1 MHLGRDKSEN
11 SIFICLCTRFSLSL
25 PPKYLLMKIRYILN
39 AIEAFAPR
47 ALQENYDNAGL
58 QVGDAANDCVGVLL
72 TLDVTEQTVDEAK
85 ESNCNLIISHH
96 PLLFKGIKSVTPST
110 ETGRIITKALNYGIA
125 IYSAH
130 TNLDNATDG
139 VSFRMAKMAGLEN
152 VKVLVPQ
159 KGTLA
164 KVVAFVPEEYEKAV
178 LNALYENGAGNI
190 GNYDSCSYIME
201 GTGTFRPKEGATPFS
216 GRKGEL
222 HHGREKRIEVII
234 PIWKAGKAIE
244 AMLAAHPYEEPAYDI
259 IPLANSDNYNGS
271 GIIGDIEPTSLG
283 DFLQLLKSTFGI
295 HTIRYSGNPSSII
308 RRVAMCGGSGAP
320 MASDAIAAGAD
331 VYVSGDFKYHDFTT
345 YRGIIS
351 LADIGH
357 YESEQCAK
365 SILRDII
372 AGKFPD
378 IPVTFSKTDIN
389 TINYI

>member
-1 MHLGRDKSEN
+1 
-11 SIFICLCTRFSLSL
+11 
-25 PPKYLLMKIRYILN
+25 MKIRYILN

-164 KVVAFVPEEYEKAV
+164 KE
-178 LNALYENGAGNI
+178 
-190 GNYDSCSYIME
+190 
-201 GTGTFRPKEGATPFS
+201 
-216 GRKGEL
+216 
-222 HHGREKRIEVII
+222 
-234 PIWKAGKAIE
+234 
-244 AMLAAHPYEEPAYDI
+244 
-259 IPLANSDNYNGS
+259 
-271 GIIGDIEPTSLG
+271 
-283 DFLQLLKSTFGI
+283 
-295 HTIRYSGNPSSII
+295 
-308 RRVAMCGGSGAP
+308 
-320 MASDAIAAGAD
+320 
-331 VYVSGDFKYHDFTT
+331 
-345 YRGIIS
+345 IS
-351 LADIGH
+351 L
-357 YESEQCAK
+357 
-365 SILRDII
+365 
-372 AGKFPD
+372 
-378 IPVTFSKTDIN
+378 
-389 TINYI
+389 

>member
-1 MHLGRDKSEN
+1 M
-11 SIFICLCTRFSLSL
+11 
-25 PPKYLLMKIRYILN
+25 
-39 AIEAFAPR
+39 
-47 ALQENYDNAGL
+47 
-58 QVGDAANDCVGVLL
+58 
-72 TLDVTEQTVDEAK
+72 
-85 ESNCNLIISHH
+85 
-96 PLLFKGIKSVTPST
+96 GI
-110 ETGRIITKALNYGIA
+110 
-125 IYSAH
+125 
-130 TNLDNATDG
+130 
-139 VSFRMAKMAGLEN
+139 
-152 VKVLVPQ
+152 
-159 KGTLA
+159 
-164 KVVAFVPEEYEKAV
+164 
-178 LNALYENGAGNI
+178 
-190 GNYDSCSYIME
+190 
-201 GTGTFRPKEGATPFS
+201 
-216 GRKGEL
+216 
-222 HHGREKRIEVII
+222 
-234 PIWKAGKAIE
+234 
-244 AMLAAHPYEEPAYDI
+244 DI

-320 MASDAIAAGAD
+320 MASDAIAASAD